1 MAVNDGRRLNRNPS
15 KPTMNFG
22 QGNYSPRNPR
32 TAVNNKTEIIR

>member
-22 QGNYSPRNPR
+22 QGN
-32 TAVNNKTEIIR
+32 NKTEIIR